1 MKHQVFNIWP
11 WKQKETYLIYQINLH
26 GNWTKNSH
34 QNKLPWSIIF
44 DIRFVTKFVLAKLCK
59 YWVISWHSFVEGLRK
74 STVSFFVFC
83 YFKSHIK
90 LPWPHWNETLIQ
102 SSCRFVILKLTSK
115 WNFSQVI
122 MIVQDNNKN
131 KKCLC

>member
-34 QNKLPWSIIF
+34 QNQLPWSKFF
-44 DIRFVTKFVLAKLCK
+44 DIRFVTKFVLAKPCV
-59 YWVISWHSFVEGLRK
+59 YWVISRHRFVEGLRK
-74 STVSFFVFC
+74 ITVSFFVFC
-83 YFKSHIK
+83 YFKSLIK
-90 LPWPHWNETLIQ
+90 LPWTNWNETLH
-102 SSCRFVILKLTSK
+102 SKFLSFCNVKL
-115 WNFSQVI
+115 NFSQVI